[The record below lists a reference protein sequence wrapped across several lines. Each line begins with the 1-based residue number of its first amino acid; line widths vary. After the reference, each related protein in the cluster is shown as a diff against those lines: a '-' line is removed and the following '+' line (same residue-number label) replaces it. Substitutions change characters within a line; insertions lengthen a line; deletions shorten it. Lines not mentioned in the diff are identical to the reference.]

1 MKLKTVNLSCI
12 QSICRMNGGLAVSA
26 EGQSDSL
33 TLLWKKD
40 LDVSMQTY
48 SKHHI
53 DSLVRMENNSNM
65 RFTEF
70 YGHANPNMRNSSWE
84 MLRKAG
90 NSVQEDW
97 VVEGDFNIILN
108 NDDKECGRK
117 KAQADM
123 QDFKDVMDKLALVDI
138 KTNRGWFTW
147 VNNREGKNLVKERL
161 DRYMVSINAIKNLPF
176 METNVVR

>member
-1 MKLKTVNLSCI
+1 
-12 QSICRMNGGLAVSA
+12 MNGGLAVSA
-26 EGQSDSL
+26 EGQSDGL

-53 DSLVRMENNSNM
+53 DSLVHMENNSNM
-65 RFTEF
+65 RFTKF

-84 MLRKAG
+84 MLRRAG

-97 VVEGDFNIILN
+97 VVGGDFNIILN

-147 VNNREGKNLVKERL
+147 VNNREGKNLVKEKL
-161 DRYMVSINAIKNLPF
+161 DRYMVSTNAINNLPF